1 MGKNLDDS
9 FLSLCFL
16 DIDNFYL
23 LFSICRRRY
32 NNSGSY
38 ILDRVVF
45 FIGIFRFIGRRLF

>member
-45 FIGIFRFIGRRLF
+45 FIGSFRFIGRRLF